1 VARNTFWFFQSVSPD
16 VFGGTPNTAGQRP
29 ALPIPTASLRL
40 RDTGD
45 AKTDYYRHLEQIQK
59 FYSRQKAQKP
69 QNCVYFVLFA
79 PLCGYSSIETALGR
93 PEQRRNID
101 GTFFEAPVVAGS
113 AIILP
118 VPAFEVG

>member
-45 AKTDYYRHLEQIQK
+45 AKIDYYRHLEQIQK
-59 FYSRQKAQKP
+59 FYSRQKAQKAAKL
-69 QNCVYFVLFA
+69 CLF
-79 PLCGYSSIETALGR
+79 C
-93 PEQRRNID
+93 
-101 GTFFEAPVVAGS
+101 
-113 AIILP
+113 
-118 VPAFEVG
+118 AFCASLRLQFN